1 YVTSATPHSYYPE
14 TLYAAVSVL
23 SANGEKVFERKMTG
37 TNCATGKVI
46 IPFSP
51 HYHLYITHMEPGR
64 LKTSPG
70 YLTLVA
76 REKYQLMRIDDN

>member
-1 YVTSATPHSYYPE
+1 
-14 TLYAAVSVL
+14 
-23 SANGEKVFERKMTG
+23 MTG

-64 LKTSPG
+64 LKN
-70 YLTLVA
+70 LTGIFNA
-76 REKYQLMRIDDN
+76 GRA